1 MGQYFT
7 FWKHISYPGRVR
19 RTWISEPTGSL
30 LEKCKEAGMKVEKRR
45 SYYGDSPCIGDP
57 ITGVFFHHI
66 RAHNNNNLHLPMSSI
81 FIFIIHNVDHIYP
94 AKGNSWRRGW
104 DQGWPCS
111 PCGGHLERLLKHEL
125 KKNRGFTISNPPS
138 CRNVASCK
146 TLVPRQNLLILLN
159 LTRDAMPSFWSLAIT
174 ICSLSAFGQTGR
186 QTLSARQLEVGADSW
201 FPKVCSTRRTL
212 THHL

>member
-7 FWKHISYPGRVR
+7 LWKHISYPGRVR

-66 RAHNNNNLHLPMSSI
+66 RAHNNNNLHLPMSSM

-111 PCGGHLERLLKHEL
+111 PCGGLYQILWAVETLLLVRLLFPA
-125 KKNRGFTISNPPS
+125 NIFWYSSTF
-138 CRNVASCK
+138 
-146 TLVPRQNLLILLN
+146 LN
-159 LTRDAMPSFWSLAIT
+159 LTSGMQWHPSGPWQSPFSP
-174 ICSLSAFGQTGR
+174 CQ
-186 QTLSARQLEVGADSW
+186 
-201 FPKVCSTRRTL
+201 
-212 THHL
+212 HLDNWNP